1 MPKCTL
7 CPRECG
13 ADREKERGFCGTDSR
28 IRIARAAKHMWEE
41 PVISGR
47 NGSGTIFFSGCAL
60 ACEFCQN
67 SVLSH
72 ENYGAVITPA
82 RLYDIMFELKKQGAV
97 NINLVTADHYIPYI
111 VPVLRHARLDGL
123 GLPVVFNT
131 SSYLKLCALE
141 QLNDTVDIYLA
152 DLKFSSTAAAMK
164 YCSAPDYP
172 QVARAAIKQMVKKVG
187 RPIIRGGIM
196 QRGVI
201 VRVLVLPG
209 NLIDAK
215 ASIKYLYD
223 TFGDDIYI
231 SVMGQY
237 VPMPHVTH
245 RELKSPLSPAS
256 YRSVVRYAQS
266 LGITNGFVQGSGA
279 DDKVF
284 IPEFNCEGV

>member
-1 MPKCTL
+1 
-7 CPRECG
+7 
-13 ADREKERGFCGTDSR
+13 
-28 IRIARAAKHMWEE
+28 
-41 PVISGR
+41 
-47 NGSGTIFFSGCAL
+47 
-60 ACEFCQN
+60 
-67 SVLSH
+67 
-72 ENYGAVITPA
+72 
-82 RLYDIMFELKKQGAV
+82 
-97 NINLVTADHYIPYI
+97 
-111 VPVLRHARLDGL
+111 
-123 GLPVVFNT
+123 
-131 SSYLKLCALE
+131 
-141 QLNDTVDIYLA
+141 
-152 DLKFSSTAAAMK
+152 
-164 YCSAPDYP
+164 
-172 QVARAAIKQMVKKVG
+172 
-187 RPIIRGGIM
+187 M

-245 RELKSPLSPAS
+245 RELKSPLSPVS

>member
-13 ADREKERGFCGTDSR
+13 ADREKERGFCGADNR

-41 PVISGR
+41 PVISGK
-47 NGSGTIFFSGCAL
+47 NGSGTIFFSGCSL

-67 SVLSH
+67 FVLSH
-72 ENYGAVITPA
+72 ENQGIVITPA
-82 RLYDIMFELKKQGAV
+82 RFYDIMFELKAQGAV

-111 VPVLRHARLDGL
+111 VPVLRHARQDGL
-123 GLPVVFNT
+123 GIPVVFNT
-131 SSYLKLCALE
+131 SSYLKLSALK
-141 QLNDTVDIYLA
+141 QLKDAVDIYLA
-152 DLKFSSTAAAMK
+152 DLKFSSPAAAMK

-172 QVARAAIKQMVKKVG
+172 QVARAAIEQMVKKVG
-187 RPIIRGGIM
+187 RPVIRGGIM
-196 QRGVI
+196 QKGVI
-201 VRVLVLPG
+201 VRVLVMPG

-223 TFGDDIYI
+223 TYGDDIYI

-245 RELKSPLSPAS
+245 RELKSALSPSA

-279 DDKVF
+279 DDKIY

>member
-172 QVARAAIKQMVKKVG
+172 
-187 RPIIRGGIM
+187 
-196 QRGVI
+196 
-201 VRVLVLPG
+201 
-209 NLIDAK
+209 
-215 ASIKYLYD
+215 
-223 TFGDDIYI
+223 
-231 SVMGQY
+231 
-237 VPMPHVTH
+237 
-245 RELKSPLSPAS
+245 
-256 YRSVVRYAQS
+256 
-266 LGITNGFVQGSGA
+266 
-279 DDKVF
+279 
-284 IPEFNCEGV
+284 